1 MPLYEYRCNECR
13 RKFSLLEGVT
23 AKKAKRV
30 CPKCGSRKLTKL
42 ISRIAPIVREEDCD
56 DDLGDDLDDDY
67 DGDYDDSGFGDYDG
81 DYDDSEFG
89 DDGGDWDDEF

>member
-1 MPLYEYRCNECR
+1 VPLYEYRCDKCK

-23 AKKAKRV
+23 AKKAKRA

-42 ISRIAPIVREEDCD
+42 ISRIAPIVREEDFD
-56 DDLGDDLDDDY
+56 DDLDD
-67 DGDYDDSGFGDYDG
+67 

-89 DDGGDWDDEF
+89 DGGGNGDDWDDDF